1 MFSKKHL
8 SGSEKRKKRKIVEA
22 SLQKEKGSMVKFLK
36 PMNSNEENINLNE
49 HDTNLNENVA
59 SVNEENINL
68 NEHDNNLN
76 EENINFNEHDTN
88 INEENTNLNESID
101 IFDPRNWDS
110 LDIKSRDILIK
121 KGPIREMNLV
131 FPKDKFSRHFSYAFY
146 TRKLN
151 NGLSRD
157 REWLVYNKNLDKV
170 FYFCCK
176 IFKCTNQ
183 KSFLTNEG
191 YNDWKHLSERL
202 KEHENSNEHFVCM
215 SNWNEAKLRLDK
227 NLTIDNELQ
236 QEIIKEKA
244 HWRQVLR
251 RIIAA
256 VKFLFKY
263 NLAFRGSNEK
273 LFQDNNGNFLG
284 VIQMMVE
291 YDGIMQDHIRRI
303 ENNET
308 HYHYLGYKIQNEL
321 ISLLGDTVRNSIIK
335 IVKEAKYFFIIL
347 DCTPDVSHQEQM
359 TLIVRCVNFSSKKIQ
374 VVEYFL
380 EFLKVDDTFGLGLL
394 NELLDALKLLDLNVD
409 DIRGQG
415 YDNGSNMKGKHQG
428 VQQRMLEINPRALY
442 MPCACHSLNLTVSDM
457 ALSCEKAV
465 SFFGIV
471 QRLYT
476 LFSSST
482 KRWKILLDNV
492 PTLTLKSLSNTRWES
507 RIKSI
512 KAIRFQAPQIKVA
525 LLKLCKACDDPKSK
539 SEAKSLLKSFGKFEF
554 LVENIMK
561 FFEKYRNEG
570 FTSSMNIA
578 KTIALDMGVEPI
590 FPSKRRIVR
599 KKQFDESDHEEETQ
613 SVEEYLKKLKSLSE
627 SELKESCIKF
637 ATTFSKDNVS
647 DVDSSE
653 LFSELKVLKMTLP
666 NDIISAVEILDYVKA
681 IDCYPNTF
689 IAYNILLTIPITV
702 ASAERSFSKLKL
714 LKNYLRSSM
723 SQERLYGLAMLC
735 IEKDMLDKIDFD
747 NIINDFASRKARRNI
762 FL

>member
-1 MFSKKHL
+1 MCFTVLFINCSSFVFILVFWSCVYNLFALILGFNRSTYFTKKSKK
-8 SGSEKRKKRKIVEA
+8 S
-22 SLQKEKGSMVKFLK
+22 
-36 PMNSNEENINLNE
+36 
-49 HDTNLNENVA
+49 
-59 SVNEENINL
+59 
-68 NEHDNNLN
+68 
-76 EENINFNEHDTN
+76 
-88 INEENTNLNESID
+88 D

-110 LDIKSRDILIK
+110 LDIKSRDILIE

-151 NGLSRD
+151 N
-157 REWLVYNKNLDKV
+157 
-170 FYFCCK
+170 
-176 IFKCTNQ
+176 
-183 KSFLTNEG
+183 G

-236 QEIIKEKA
+236 QEIIKEKER
-244 HWRQVLR
+244 WRQVLR

-256 VKFLFKY
+256 VKFLSKY

-291 YDGIMQDHIRRI
+291 YDVIMQDHIRRI

-335 IVKEAKYFFIIL
+335 IVKEAKYFSIIL

-380 EFLKVDDTFGLGLL
+380 EFLKVDDTSGLGLL

-428 VQQRMLEINPRALY
+428 VQKRMLEINPRALY

-457 ALSCEKAV
+457 TLSCEKVV

-482 KRWKILLDNV
+482 KRWKILLDND

-554 LVENIMK
+554 LVGMVIWYEVLFAINIVSKKLQSKSICINTTINQIENIMK

-613 SVEEYLKKLKSLSE
+613 SVEEYLKVNYFLVVVDMTIVSLKNRFEQLKNFESIFGFLNDSKKLKSLSE

-666 NDIISAVEILDYVKA
+666 NDIIYAVEILDYVKVV
-681 IDCYPNTF
+681 DCYPNTF
-689 IAYNILLTIPITV
+689 IAYSILLTIHVTV

-714 LKNYLRSSM
+714 LKNYLRLSM
-723 SQERLYGLAMLC
+723 SQERLNGLTMLC
-735 IEKDMLDKIDFD
+735 IEKYMLDKIDLD

-762 FL
+762 YL

>member
-36 PMNSNEENINLNE
+36 PISSSEENINLNV
-49 HDTNLNENVA
+49 HDSNLNENVA
-59 SVNEENINL
+59 SVNEENITL

-76 EENINFNEHDTN
+76 EENINLNEQDKNINENVASNLNEHDTN
-88 INEENTNLNESID
+88 INVENTNVNESID
-101 IFDPRNWDS
+101 IFDPRNWDT
-110 LDIKSRDILIK
+110 LDIKSRDILIEK
-121 KGPIREMNLV
+121 WPIREMNLV

-151 NGLSRD
+151 N
-157 REWLVYNKNLDKV
+157 
-170 FYFCCK
+170 
-176 IFKCTNQ
+176 
-183 KSFLTNEG
+183 G

-236 QEIIKEKA
+236 QEMIKEKER
-244 HWRQVLR
+244 WRQVLR

-256 VKFLFKY
+256 VKFLSKY
-263 NLAFRGSNEK
+263 NLVFRGSNEK

-291 YDGIMQDHIRRI
+291 YD
-303 ENNET
+303 
-308 HYHYLGYKIQNEL
+308 
-321 ISLLGDTVRNSIIK
+321 
-335 IVKEAKYFFIIL
+335 
-347 DCTPDVSHQEQM
+347 
-359 TLIVRCVNFSSKKIQ
+359 
-374 VVEYFL
+374 
-380 EFLKVDDTFGLGLL
+380 EFLKVDDTSGLGIF

-428 VQQRMLEINPRALY
+428 VQKRMLEINPRALY
-442 MPCACHSLNLTVSDM
+442 MPCVCHSLNLTISDM

-465 SFFGIV
+465 TFFGIV
-471 QRLYT
+471 QHLYT

-525 LLKLCKACDDPKSK
+525 LLKLSKTCDDPKSK

-554 LVENIMK
+554 LVGMVIWYEVLFAINIVSKKLQSNSICIDTTINQIENIMK
-561 FFEKYRNEG
+561 FFENYRNEG
-570 FTSSMNIA
+570 FTSSINIA
-578 KTIALDMGVEPI
+578 KTIALDMGVEPT

-599 KKQFDESDHEEETQ
+599 KKQFDESDNEEETQ
-613 SVEEYLKKLKSLSE
+613 SVEEYLKVNYFLVVVDMSLSE

-637 ATTFSKDNVS
+637 ATTFSKENVS

-666 NDIISAVEILDYVKA
+666 NDIISAV
-681 IDCYPNTF
+681 DCYPNTF
-689 IAYNILLTIPITV
+689 IAYSILLTIPVTV
-702 ASAERSFSKLKL
+702 AFAERSFSKLKL

-723 SQERLYGLAMLC
+723 SQEKLNGLAMLC
-735 IEKDMLDKIDFD
+735 IEKDMLDKIDLD